1 MMEAFFELI
10 IYKIFPGKMKEWL
23 DLMEGTIIPFQISKG
38 MVIHGSFVDDDDDE
52 TYIWIRRFS
61 SLKSKEKLYKDVYES
76 KEWLNEMV
84 DKVGELID
92 RNRTVVRNLKSTEL
106 SVMK

>member
-1 MMEAFFELI
+1 MGAFFELR

-23 DLMEGTIIPFQISKG
+23 DLMEGKIIPFQISKG

-52 TYIWIRRFS
+52 TYIWIRRFIS
-61 SLKSKEKLYKDVYES
+61 INSKEQLYKDVYES
-76 KEWLNEMV
+76 EEWLNGMA
-84 DKVGELID
+84 DKVGQLID
-92 RNRTVVRNLKSTEL
+92 RSRTVVRNLKSTEL

>member
-1 MMEAFFELI
+1 MEAFFELR
-10 IYKIFPGKMKEWL
+10 IYKIFPGKTKEWL
-23 DLMEGTIIPFQISKG
+23 DLMEGTIIPFQVSKG

-76 KEWLNEMV
+76 EEWLNEMV

>member
-1 MMEAFFELI
+1 MESFFELR

-23 DLMEGTIIPFQISKG
+23 DLMEGEIIPFQVSKG

>member
-1 MMEAFFELI
+1 
-10 IYKIFPGKMKEWL
+10 MKEWL
-23 DLMEGTIIPFQISKG
+23 NLMEGTIIPFQISKG

-84 DKVGELID
+84 DNSTPKVLKMS
-92 RNRTVVRNLKSTEL
+92 RSSKTAFVSTSTMLSNLTPSH
-106 SVMK
+106 

>member
-1 MMEAFFELI
+1 MEAFFELG

-23 DLMEGTIIPFQISKG
+23 DLMEGKIIPFQISKG

-61 SLKSKEKLYKDVYES
+61 SLKSKEQLYKDVYES
-76 KEWLNEMV
+76 EEWLNGMA
-84 DKVGELID
+84 DKVGQLID
-92 RNRTVVRNLKSTEL
+92 RSRTVVRNLKSTEL

>member
-1 MMEAFFELI
+1 MGAFFELR

-38 MVIHGSFVDDDDDE
+38 MVIHGSFVDHDDDE
-52 TYIWIRRFS
+52 TYICIRRYS
-61 SLKSKEKLYKDVYES
+61 SINSKEQLYKDVYES
-76 KEWLNEMV
+76 EEWLNGMA
-84 DKVGELID
+84 DKVGQLID
-92 RNRTVVRNLKSTEL
+92 RSRTVVRNLKSTEL

>member
-1 MMEAFFELI
+1 MEAFFELR
-10 IYKIFPGKMKEWL
+10 IYKIFPCKMKEWL
-23 DLMEGTIIPFQISKG
+23 DLMEGEIIPFQVSKG

-61 SLKSKEKLYKDVYES
+61 SLESKEKLYKDVYES
-76 KEWLNEMV
+76 EEWLNEMV

>member
-1 MMEAFFELI
+1 MEAFFELR
-10 IYKIFPGKMKEWL
+10 IYKIFPGKKKEWL
-23 DLMEGTIIPFQISKG
+23 DLMEGEIIPFQVSKG

>member
-1 MMEAFFELI
+1 MTEILSKQSSAVLSA
-10 IYKIFPGKMKEWL
+10 KE
-23 DLMEGTIIPFQISKG
+23 E
-38 MVIHGSFVDDDDDE
+38 SFLNWNEVLQK
-52 TYIWIRRFS
+52 FS
-61 SLKSKEKLYKDVYES
+61 QTFGKDVYES

-84 DKVGELID
+84 DKVGQLID

>member
-1 MMEAFFELI
+1 MEAFFELR
-10 IYKIFPGKMKEWL
+10 IYKISPGKMKEWL
-23 DLMEGTIIPFQISKG
+23 DLMEGTIIPFQVSKG

-61 SLKSKEKLYKDVYES
+61 SINSKEKLYKDVYES
-76 KEWLNEMV
+76 EEWLNGMA
-84 DKVGELID
+84 DKVGQLID
-92 RNRTVVRNLKSTEL
+92 RSRTVVRNLKSTEL

>member
-1 MMEAFFELI
+1 MEAFFELR
-10 IYKIFPGKMKEWL
+10 IYKI
-23 DLMEGTIIPFQISKG
+23 
-38 MVIHGSFVDDDDDE
+38 
-52 TYIWIRRFS
+52 

>member
-1 MMEAFFELI
+1 MEAFFELR
-10 IYKIFPGKMKEWL
+10 IYKIFPGKMEEWL
-23 DLMEGTIIPFQISKG
+23 NLMEGTIIPFQISKG

-61 SLKSKEKLYKDVYES
+61 SINSKEQLYKDVYES
-76 KEWLNEMV
+76 EEWLNGMA
-84 DKVGELID
+84 DKVGQLID
-92 RNRTVVRNLKSTEL
+92 RSRTVVRNLKSTEL

>member
-1 MMEAFFELI
+1 MIRHALPSAIGFQPDCLGLGIALENVFNSTQKAFEERSFEQI
-10 IYKIFPGKMKEWL
+10 
-23 DLMEGTIIPFQISKG
+23 GT
-38 MVIHGSFVDDDDDE
+38 V
-52 TYIWIRRFS
+52 
-61 SLKSKEKLYKDVYES
+61 LKSKEKLYKDVYES

>member
-1 MMEAFFELI
+1 MEAFFELR
-10 IYKIFPGKMKEWL
+10 IYKIFPGKMEEWL
-23 DLMEGTIIPFQISKG
+23 NLMEGTIIPFQISKG

-76 KEWLNEMV
+76 EEWLNEMV